1 MYSVRI
7 LDGARQELAKL
18 DKAVGRRIVKRVS
31 WLAEYLED
39 VKPEVLTGELANLFK
54 LRVGAYR
61 VLYEILRD
69 ERLIVIHKVGHRR
82 DIYRRR

>member
-1 MYSVRI
+1 VYSVRI

-31 WLAEYLED
+31 WLAEHLED

>member
-1 MYSVRI
+1 LS
-7 LDGARQELAKL
+7 G
-18 DKAVGRRIVKRVS
+18 IVEVS
-31 WLAEYLED
+31 WLDEHLED